1 MTQRDNPIPST
12 ELDHA
17 NLVTVARRQCEASAS
32 VLVSVLQDEGI
43 RAIATGGYTAG
54 FRAEAPGVIRV
65 LTFEAD
71 ADRAREIIHEIEAEI
86 RESQQRGK
94 EGFQW
99 LDGESI

>member
-1 MTQRDNPIPST
+1 
-12 ELDHA
+12 
-17 NLVTVARRQCEASAS
+17 
-32 VLVSVLQDEGI
+32 
-43 RAIATGGYTAG
+43 
-54 FRAEAPGVIRV
+54 V

-71 ADRAREIIHEIEAEI
+71 ADRARGIIHEIEAEI